1 VEAQISLTSTRSFEL
16 REALLV
22 YKSDRN
28 HVEVGS
34 AFVTRHEV
42 VLDNNGAASLK
53 AGTPIGYADLKNLL
67 EQLQGQLPVEFLP
80 ANVLVR
86 TQQSITWWAP
96 PTIRPMFYAT
106 EQNKEVAQLSGK
118 RFPQPGLVLRAE
130 ANRLDIRAVAG
141 SDRPTPETRL
151 YRAPYWNVS
160 DNGNVCLGST
170 RVPTDVTVALLPRWE
185 SSFFESEFTHPNAA
199 KQLITYPGGFI
210 AFWRS
215 IAGKRRF
222 PVEYLADAGQTL
234 ARFMQS

>member
-1 VEAQISLTSTRSFEL
+1 MEAQIGLTSTRSFEL

-28 HVEVGS
+28 HMDAAS

-42 VLDNNGAASLK
+42 VLDSSGAASLK
-53 AGTPIGYADLKNLL
+53 AGTPISHADLNNLV

-86 TQQSITWWAP
+86 TQRSITWWAP
-96 PTIRPMFYAT
+96 PAIRPMFYET
-106 EQNKEVAQLSGK
+106 EQNKEVALLSGK
-118 RFPQPGLVLRAE
+118 RYPQPGLVLRAE
-130 ANRLDIRAVAG
+130 ANGLDIRAVAG
-141 SDRPTPETRL
+141 NARPTPETRL

-160 DNGNVCLGST
+160 DNGSVCLGST
-170 RVPTDVTVALLPRWE
+170 RVPTEVAVVLLPRWE
-185 SSFFESEFTHPNAA
+185 SAFFESEFTHPNAA
-199 KQLITYPGGFI
+199 KQLITYPGGFV